1 MDYMKK
7 TFRTIISV
15 LMALSF
21 TVIPYMVEYENN
33 TVNKSCITAQ
43 AYSTGEYVVKTSSGN
58 GVNVRSEPNTASN
71 NKVGAA
77 CDGIHFTIDSV
88 NGEWGHTNAIKCTN
102 GTKSGWVNLKYAQH
116 VNGVVSA
123 FNNVINAVTSAFSSG
138 QYVVSVNTTLNV
150 REQPNTS
157 CRVIASLQNGTVL
170 NIISQTNGWGYAENY
185 GGYVSMK
192 YCRFASD
199 NSGGTSSGSSYTA
212 NAISDRK
219 IYLIV
224 PACAPNSC
232 IDVKDRSTS
241 NGTGIQIWEST
252 GGDNQK
258 FTAIDC
264 GNGYFLFQDVNSGK
278 AIDVPNGIPLP
289 LLGVQLYDVNRT
301 DAQLWRIIDAGGGY
315 YRIQSKANEN
325 YYLDVRSGKS
335 NNGTVLEVY
344 FGNESDAQKFKFVET
359 SASSGGGNSV
369 GGGSS
374 YLVDTSSKPA
384 SVVHTYSR
392 SRDGEKR
399 LSEHFKVKEFACK
412 DGSDTVLID
421 QQLVYYCEM
430 IRIHFGKPI
439 TVNSGYRT
447 PAYNKRVG
455 GAGGSYHMK
464 GMAADIVVS
473 GVSPQRVAQYA
484 EEIGVQALHAY
495 NTFTHIDTRPYRAR
509 WNG

>member
-1 MDYMKK
+1 MKK
-7 TFRTIISV
+7 TFRTIIS
-15 LMALSF
+15 LLTALSL
-21 TVIPYMVEYENN
+21 TVIPYMTEYGNN
-33 TVNKSCITAQ
+33 AVNKSCITAQ
-43 AYSTGEYVVKTSSGN
+43 AYSTGEYVVKTSSGS

-71 NKVGAA
+71 NKVDAA
-77 CDGIHFTIDSV
+77 CDGVHFTIDSI

-102 GTKSGWVNLKYAQH
+102 GTKAGWVNLKYAQP
-116 VNGVVSA
+116 VSGVVSA
-123 FNNVINAVTSAFSSG
+123 VNNVINAITSVFSSG
-138 QYVVSVNTTLNV
+138 QYVVNVNTTLNV

-157 CRVIASLQNGTVL
+157 CKVIASLQNGTVL
-170 NIISQTNGWGYAENY
+170 NITSQTNGWGYAENY
-185 GGYVSMK
+185 GGYVSMN
-192 YCRFASD
+192 YCKFVSD
-199 NSGGTSSGSSYTA
+199 NSGGTSSGSSYTT
-212 NAISDRK
+212 NPISNNK
-219 IYLIV
+219 VYSII

-232 IDVKDRSTS
+232 IDVKDASTS

-252 GGDNQK
+252 GGNNQK
-258 FTAIDC
+258 FVAVDC

-278 AIDVPNGIPLP
+278 ALDVPMGIPVP
-289 LLGVQLYDVNRT
+289 LLGVQLHGVNKT
-301 DAQLWRIIDAGGGY
+301 NAQLWRIVDAGGGY

-325 YYLDVRSGKS
+325 YYLDVRNGKS
-335 NNGTVLEVY
+335 GNGTVIEVY
-344 FGNESDAQKFKFVET
+344 PGNESDAQKFKFVET
-359 SASSGGGNSV
+359 SASSSGGNSV

-374 YLVDTSSKPA
+374 YLVDTSSRPA

-392 SRDGEKR
+392 SRDGEKQ

-412 DGSDTVLID
+412 DGTDAVLID

-430 IRIHFGKPI
+430 IRGHFGKPI

-447 PAYNKRVG
+447 PAYNAKVG
-455 GAGGSYHMK
+455 GASGSYHMR